1 MFFKVLL
8 NYILGYVKISIE
20 GYYIERFINICT
32 NNNIL
37 IWNLKRE
44 KNIKLYLNTSIKNF
58 KEIASIAKKTKCKI
72 SIKEKKGMPFILN
85 KYRKRKIF
93 LILLLLVCLGIFIS
107 SNYVWNIELKVEDD
121 KEISGIEQD
130 LNDAGLNI
138 GMRKSNINS
147 KEIINKIRL
156 KRTDIAWMG
165 IEQEGTNVIVKL
177 VKSDEKPDLIDQN
190 EYCNIVSDKEGIIT
204 KINAQNGTAMVKVGD
219 TVQKGTTLIAGWMEG
234 KYTGI
239 RYVHSIGEIE
249 AKVWYTKN
257 KKIHYNQQIEE
268 HTGNEEKKYAIK
280 LNKFKINFNKGVSKF
295 EKYDTIDEEKKFKIF
310 SNLYLPISV
319 IKTTNSEKKVV
330 EKQYTIEEAKE
341 LAIEEAEQEIQQE
354 ILNKESIIG
363 KTINTYEREGYLE
376 VNITY
381 EVIENIGTNEKI
393 VF

>member
-1 MFFKVLL
+1 
-8 NYILGYVKISIE
+8 
-20 GYYIERFINICT
+20 
-32 NNNIL
+32 
-37 IWNLKRE
+37 
-44 KNIKLYLNTSIKNF
+44 
-58 KEIASIAKKTKCKI
+58 
-72 SIKEKKGMPFILN
+72 MPYILN